1 MSYSCYEDGNTISHT
16 YDYTI
21 VSGTVN
27 DSGNNEKNNLDFS
40 SVPNLKKTTVKIDV
54 DSVSSFTIKTHSTTN
69 IWITFLDSTCNILSN
84 KIFMKKNTLNVI
96 HKVTLSD
103 DGNYPPNT
111 VLEFTENDESTL
123 KNVPITLNKNMN
135 GAVTFGKNTNA
146 QIKYEEDVDV
156 FTIDR
161 SLYPMTGKELN
172 IGCADFKFKNICAE
186 SFTSFTGSHI
196 CNVENR
202 IAKILENRKGYI
214 AVSAGGPLT
223 IKLDS
228 ALPQLALSTKAE
240 DKCAFGVISEVE
252 LSKNRVRV
260 NSIGEGA
267 IMVSNINGNIE
278 NGDYITSS
286 SILGIGGKQ
295 NDDLLHNYTVAK
307 ATMDCNFDEDC
318 TYITE
323 HGQILDESEP
333 DCYKMKLISC
343 TYHCG

>member
-1 MSYSCYEDGNTISHT
+1 MSYCDAYGSNLLNS

-21 VSGTVN
+21 VGHSDELGE
-27 DSGNNEKNNLDFS
+27 NERRDLDFS
-40 SVPNLKKTTVKIDV
+40 DNLSLKKTTVKIQTN
-54 DSVSSFTIKTHSTTN
+54 SVSSFTIKTHLCTN
-69 IWITFLDSTCNILSN
+69 IWITFLDSTCNILTN
-84 KIFMKKNTLNVI
+84 KIFMKKSTLDKI
-96 HKVTLSD
+96 HKVTISD

-111 VLEFTENDESTL
+111 VLEFTEDTDTTK

-135 GAVTFGKNTNA
+135 GAVTFGKNKNA
-146 QIKYEEDVDV
+146 QFKYEEDVDV

-161 SLYPMTGKELN
+161 SLYPMAGKDLN
-172 IGCADFKFKNICAE
+172 LGCLDFKFKNICAE
-186 SFTSFTGSHI
+186 FFCSFTGSHV
-196 CNVENR
+196 CTVENR
-202 IAKILENRKGYI
+202 IAKVLENRKGYI
-214 AVSAGGPLT
+214 AVSTGGPLT

-240 DKCAFGVISEVE
+240 DKCVFGVISEVE
-252 LSKNRVRV
+252 INKNRVRV

-267 IMVSNINGNIE
+267 IMVSNINGNVE

-286 SILGIGGKQ
+286 SILGIGAKQ

-307 ATMDCNFDEDC
+307 ATMDCKFDEDC

-323 HGQILDESEP
+323 NGQILEESEP